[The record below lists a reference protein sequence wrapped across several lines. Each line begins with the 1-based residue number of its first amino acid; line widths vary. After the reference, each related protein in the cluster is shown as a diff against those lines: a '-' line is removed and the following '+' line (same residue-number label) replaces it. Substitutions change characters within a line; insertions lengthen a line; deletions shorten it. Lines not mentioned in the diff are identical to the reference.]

1 MKRHIKNVFRLP
13 AVFLPLFAV
22 TVLIIFLVLLCCSV
36 YTSCKNAIN
45 EINQTYKI
53 NFTVTTKDRWE
64 RVRGDN
70 GTVSVVNMN
79 KKIIDTDILTI
90 IHSEQRLS
98 DVEYITNPFYFSTRL
113 LRTED
118 QFTEIES
125 HVSRG
130 EAFSEKGAS
139 SIHEIGVIGCTD
151 EHFLESTFEM
161 LHADFDIIYVDGSF
175 RNGAI
180 LPKELYDFYHSPKN
194 LVIGWFISD
203 GHGIEIAF
211 DGEGYL
217 PSDTLLSYFDELL
230 AAPNAPKKRIPIA
243 GYYTCSD
250 LKNNLIICNMTIW
263 EDIYAAQDYYQLED
277 GVRKYYCDE
286 HNAID
291 KIGIS
296 QLNMQTEFPRETSD
310 IMVSLINNGI
320 DAQSFTI
327 VADDYNYKFISSH
340 VASTEYLSFAILIAV
355 LVFGVA
361 IILLMLFY
369 AAKKRQNELYTLRTL
384 GESRIRI
391 AVGMGSELSIV
402 ILTGV
407 LVGIIAGEVLG
418 SIICDSINR
427 QIQETVRA
435 SISNLSQISEL
446 MKDSDTIKL
455 QMNSAIEAYMQSN
468 IRLTYTVPQS
478 VYFAI
483 GFTLVLLS
491 AFVFLLFMRKASH
504 TLMRKGDRS

>member
-13 AVFLPLFAV
+13 AIFLPLFAV
-22 TVLIIFLVLLCCSV
+22 TVLIIFLALLCCSV

-45 EINQTYKI
+45 EINQTYNI
-53 NFTVTTKDRWE
+53 DFTVKTKDRWD
-64 RVRGDN
+64 RVCNDD
-70 GTVSVVNMN
+70 GTISVVNMN

-90 IHSEQRLS
+90 INSEQRLC

-113 LRTED
+113 LRTEE
-118 QFTEIES
+118 QVKEIEA
-125 HVSRG
+125 HVSHG
-130 EAFSEKGAS
+130 EAFSEKGES

-151 EHFLESTFEM
+151 EHFLESTFKM
-161 LHADFDIIYVDGSF
+161 LHADFDIVYVEGTF
-175 RNGAI
+175 QNGVI

-203 GHGIEIAF
+203 GRGIEIDF
-211 DGEGYL
+211 DGEEYL

-230 AAPNAPKKRIPIA
+230 TAPNAPKMRIPIA

-250 LKNNLIICNMTIW
+250 LTNGPIICNIAIW
-263 EDIYAAQDYYQLED
+263 EGIYAAQDYYQLED
-277 GVRKYYCDE
+277 GVQKYYSDDN
-286 HNAID
+286 NAID

-296 QLNMQTEFPRETSD
+296 QLNMQTEFPMETSD

-340 VASTEYLSFAILIAV
+340 VASTEYLSFIILIAV

-384 GESRIRI
+384 GENRIRI
-391 AVGMGSELSIV
+391 AAGMGFEVSIV
-402 ILTGV
+402 ILAGV
-407 LVGIIAGEVLG
+407 LAGIIAGEVLG
-418 SIICDSINR
+418 SIICGSINR
-427 QIQETVRA
+427 QILETVKA

-446 MKDSDTIKL
+446 MKDSDIIKL
-455 QMNSAIEAYMQSN
+455 QMNSAVEAYMQSN

-483 GFTLVLLS
+483 GFTWVLLS
-491 AFVFLLFMRKASH
+491 ACAFLLFMRKSSH
-504 TLMRKGDRS
+504 TLMRRGDQS